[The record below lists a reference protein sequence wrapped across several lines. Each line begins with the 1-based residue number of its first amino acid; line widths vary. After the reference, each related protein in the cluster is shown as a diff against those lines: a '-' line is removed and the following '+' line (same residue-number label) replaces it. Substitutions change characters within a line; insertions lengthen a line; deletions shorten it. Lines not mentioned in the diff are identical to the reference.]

1 MPPDVYQASGY
12 LWDNVVKTKSV
23 FVKLLPNSTSA
34 PVSFCLLLI
43 KSSVCLHMVINWLP
57 DEYTQKYIC
66 DTKITGD
73 TAGSAVIHSIIWQ
86 ESFSKEPTI
95 TNM

>member
-1 MPPDVYQASGY
+1 
-12 LWDNVVKTKSV
+12 
-23 FVKLLPNSTSA
+23 
-34 PVSFCLLLI
+34 
-43 KSSVCLHMVINWLP
+43 MVINWLP